1 MVQLHNISII
11 RPTSLKFSYDLV
23 MPIIRCPVPR
33 MLYIQLF
40 TTQLNSAYL
49 YNLLQ
54 EKSMRLWAFLLS
66 VYWVSFVT
74 YFVLWKSYKHV
85 SNLRATARS
94 APDVKPEEF
103 AVLVR
108 DIPRPSPDETI
119 KDSVDS
125 YFRALHPNTF
135 YRSMVVTDHTKVL
148 LLLIYRERDRF
159 SLVLLLCFSC
169 LLVRYV

>member
-1 MVQLHNISII
+1 MCVCCVCVVLCNHKKLLGVQCLECCFIHS
-11 RPTSLKFSYDLV
+11 TTDLC
-23 MPIIRCPVPR
+23 MSFQPP
-33 MLYIQLF
+33 
-40 TTQLNSAYL
+40 
-49 YNLLQ
+49 Q
-54 EKSMRLWAFLLS
+54 ERSMRLWAFLLS

-94 APDVKPEEF
+94 TPDVKPEEF

-108 DIPRPSPDETI
+108 NIPRPSPDETI
-119 KDSVDS
+119 KDFVDS

-148 LLLIYRERDRF
+148 LLLIYGGIV
-159 SLVLLLCFSC
+159 SPLLCFHVC
-169 LLVRYV
+169 L

>member
-1 MVQLHNISII
+1 
-11 RPTSLKFSYDLV
+11 
-23 MPIIRCPVPR
+23 
-33 MLYIQLF
+33 
-40 TTQLNSAYL
+40 
-49 YNLLQ
+49 
-54 EKSMRLWAFLLS
+54 MRLWAFLLS

-94 APDVKPEEF
+94 TPDVKPEEF

-119 KDSVDS
+119 KDFVDS

-135 YRSMVVTDHTKVL
+135 YRSMVVTDHTEVL
-148 LLLIYRERDRF
+148 LLLNLDIYRRIASPLSF
-159 SLVLLLCFSC
+159 CYVFHVC
-169 LLVRYV
+169 L